1 MRLKYKTVK
10 GQRVVDVEKT
20 LKQKNVLTLKN
31 YDKAVKKAQ
40 KVGNVHLIETSR
52 EEFRRM
58 NRRERLFALKEVE
71 LLRFKNAE
79 KSEQV
84 KQRVYDSNGKKRTYT
99 GYIQS
104 YKKKMY
110 DFVAKIDYSEKI
122 DLSKKDTTKPIY
134 HKPNY
139 VNPQREEMF
148 KQNVAAMPTQEY
160 FKQTYIDRFS
170 RVYNPSDKIQRQA
183 LAKLKSMSPEDI
195 YKLQNSGNDFTDIAF
210 WYNLSSSGI
219 DSNPLSELS
228 EVLVNGTSV

>member
-20 LKQKNVLTLKN
+20 LKQKNTFTLKN
-31 YDKAVKKAQ
+31 YDKAVRNAQ
-40 KVGNVHLIETSR
+40 KAGNAYLIETSR

-58 NRRERLFALKEVE
+58 SKRERLFALKEVE
-71 LLRFKNAE
+71 LLRFKNASNS
-79 KSEQV
+79 KQV
-84 KQRVYDSNGKKRTYT
+84 KQRVYDSDGKKQTYT

-110 DFVAKIDYSEKI
+110 DFVAKIDYSEKV
-122 DLSKKDTTKPIY
+122 DLSKKDTTKPII
-134 HKPNY
+134 HRPNY
-139 VNPQREEMF
+139 ANPQREETF
-148 KQNVAAMPTQEY
+148 KRNVATVSTQDY
-160 FKQTYIDRFS
+160 FKQTYVDRFLK
-170 RVYNPSDKIQRQA
+170 VYNPSDKIQQKA
-183 LAKLKSMSPEDI
+183 LNKLKSMSPEDI
-195 YKLQNSGNDFTDIAF
+195 YELQNSGNDFTDIAF